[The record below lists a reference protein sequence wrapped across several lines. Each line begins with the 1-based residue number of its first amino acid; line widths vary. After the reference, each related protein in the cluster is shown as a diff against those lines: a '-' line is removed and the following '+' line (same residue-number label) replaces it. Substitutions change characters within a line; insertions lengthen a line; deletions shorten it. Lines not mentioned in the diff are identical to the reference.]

1 MPQCCKTIH
10 IDGSSKN
17 ITFYEETDGSVQIDY
32 SGQNPHQY
40 DFICSYSHDYRE
52 YKTYTCKSDPTNQFA
67 SWIDKE
73 KGDEFDGYSFAMMKD
88 DGLYSLRSPALIPGQ
103 KPPMA
108 VFEFLTASLIAMK
121 HNDTNSKTV

>member
-17 ITFYEETDGSVQIDY
+17 ITFYEDTDGSVQIDY
-32 SGQNPHQY
+32 SGPNPHQY
-40 DFICSYSHDYRE
+40 DFICSYSHDYKE

-67 SWIDKE
+67 SWIDE
-73 KGDEFDGYSFAMMKD
+73 ENGDGYDGYSFAMLSG
-88 DGLYSLRSPALIPGQ
+88 DGGYSLHSPALIPGQ

-108 VFEFLTASLIAMK
+108 VFEFMTVALIA
-121 HNDTNSKTV
+121 SKMNK